1 MKRSQ
6 HSHNRARHGR
16 KRRFLKNAL
25 MLAASA
31 ILLIVGIVA
40 LWVSTLQIP
49 DIGTF
54 TSRKISASTKI
65 YDRTG
70 TVLLY
75 DTGANAR
82 RTAVPLSEVSPFVQ
96 KATIAIED
104 ANFYSN
110 SGIEPMAMLRAVFAD
125 VISGGF
131 EQGASTITQQVIK
144 NALLTTDKTVTRKI
158 KELVLA
164 VKLTR
169 VMKKDAI
176 LQSYLNEIPYGGT
189 VYGIEAASQQ
199 FFGHPAKDVTLAEAA
214 YLAAIPQAPTYYSP
228 YGTHKEALSKRAG
241 LVLRRMLDLG
251 MIAEEEYRAASAE
264 KVTFLSK
271 NSGGIKAP
279 HFVMYVRDML
289 AEKYG
294 EDTVTSG
301 GLKVITTLDYEMQK
315 KAEDVIAKFAPS
327 LSENFN
333 ASNTAMVALDPLTGD
348 ILTMVG
354 SRDYFDT
361 QMEGNFNVAL
371 AKRQPGSTFKPFV
384 YGAAFKKGF
393 TPETVVWDIKT
404 EFSTF
409 CDPDGKPKNP
419 DDKPEDVCYSPG
431 EYDNTFEGPMVMR
444 KALAQS
450 RNIPA
455 VETLYLAG
463 IPNTVKMATDMG
475 LEVSNP
481 GRCGLTLVLGGCE
494 VSLLDLVSGYSVFA
508 NDGIRN
514 PNRAVLAVYDQSGN
528 EVEKAVENPSQ
539 AIPPEVAR
547 QISSILS
554 DLSVRMASLKP
565 IGESVGRQ
573 VAIKTGTTNDFRD
586 VWTVG
591 YTPNLVVGAWAGNND
606 NTPMK
611 RNIAGLIISPLWGA
625 FMSQVAKNFPP
636 ASFNPPPAPLSRGKA
651 PLRGIW
657 QGGVS
662 YWKDKISGKLAT
674 EYTPEQT
681 REEVIFNN
689 VHSILYWID
698 KDNIEG
704 PSPMNNS
711 DDSQFPYWEHAV
723 AEWLK
728 SYRTAHPEFV
738 DASATMIP
746 TATDDVH
753 VPANFP
759 VASIKSPAP
768 GTAVDTSRPLSVE
781 LAVSGRY
788 PIQKTDIYQNG
799 KFVSSAYSNPSSFTF
814 VPNDVGNVGQTNVL
828 SVTVYDSVFNRT
840 QATTT
845 FRALGL

>member
-31 ILLIVGIVA
+31 TLLIVGIVA

-768 GTAVDTSRPLSVE
+768 GTDVDTSRPLSVE

-845 FRALGL
+845 FRALGI